1 VVATLLLSI
10 FGMPTRTLSQRIAL
24 VFVGGGCGSVGRYL
38 VALWAARSFGAT
50 FPWGTLMVNV
60 AGCFIIG
67 VIATLADEGGTLG
80 PDTRV
85 FLVVGVLGGFTTFS
99 SFSLE
104 TWRLLEASE
113 LVRAALYVLGSLALS
128 FVGVV
133 LGVALARSVNR

>member
-1 VVATLLLSI
+1 MVATALGSI
-10 FGMPTRTLSQRIAL
+10 FGLQARTLSLRIAL

-50 FPWGTLMVNV
+50 FPWGTLTVNV

-67 VIATLADEGGTLG
+67 VLATLADEIGAFG

-85 FLVVGVLGGFTTFS
+85 FFVVGVLGGFTTFS

-104 TWRLLEASE
+104 AWRLVGGSE
-113 LVRAALYVLGSLALS
+113 LVRAALYVVGSLALS

-133 LGVALARSVNR
+133 LGVALARSLNR